1 MKTMM
6 VTGAGAGIG
15 AAIAN
20 AAATAGWRV
29 VVCDIDGER
38 AAAVAAKLPAAAGFQ
53 LDVSREADVERVL
66 DALDVVPDALVNNAG
81 IVRFGP
87 LLDLPVDQFRA
98 VLDVNL
104 LGTFVCARALARRM
118 LVRRSG
124 VIVNMS
130 SINATHPGP
139 GAGAYPAT
147 KAAVV
152 SLTQHMCLE
161 WAGSGLRINAVAP
174 GFIDAGMSAPI
185 YANPRVRELR
195 GMAVPQQRLG
205 TAEEVAAA
213 VLFLCSDQAAYINGH
228 ELIVDGGV
236 VNSVL
241 ARLPR
246 E

>member
-1 MKTMM
+1 MRTIM

-15 AAIAN
+15 AAIA
-20 AAATAGWRV
+20 AAAAADGWHV

-38 AAAVAAKLPAAAGFQ
+38 AKAVASGLPAALAFQ

-66 DALDVVPDALVNNAG
+66 DALDGVPDALVNNAG

-87 LLDLPVDQFRA
+87 LLDLSVDQFRA

-104 LGTFVCARALARRM
+104 LGVFICSRALARRM
-118 LVRRSG
+118 APRRSG

-152 SLTQHMCLE
+152 SLTQQMSLE
-161 WAGSGLRINAVAP
+161 WAGSGLRVNAVAP

-195 GMAVPQQRLG
+195 GSAVPQQRLG
-205 TAEEVAAA
+205 TAQEVAAA
-213 VLFLCSDQAAYINGH
+213 VLFLCSDQASYINGH
-228 ELIVDGGV
+228 ELVVDGGV

-241 ARLPR
+241 SRLPR

>member
-1 MKTMM
+1 MM

-15 AAIAN
+15 AAIAT
-20 AAATAGWRV
+20 AAASAGYRA
-29 VVCDIDGER
+29 VVCDIDDAR
-38 AAAVAAKLPAAAGFQ
+38 ASAVAAGIPGALGFQ
-53 LDVSREADVERVL
+53 LDVSVEAEVERVL
-66 DALDVVPDALVNNAG
+66 DALDGVPDALVNNAG

-87 LLDLPVDQFRA
+87 LLDLSLDAFRA
-98 VLDVNL
+98 VVEVNL
-104 LGTFVCARALARRM
+104 LGVFVCARALARRM
-118 LVRRSG
+118 LPRRAG

-152 SLTQHMCLE
+152 AMTQQMSLE
-161 WAGSGLRINAVAP
+161 WAGSGLRVNAVAP

-213 VLFLCSDQAAYINGH
+213 VLFLCSDQASYINGH
-228 ELIVDGGV
+228 ELTVDGGV

-241 ARLPR
+241 SRLPR

>member
-1 MKTMM
+1 MKTML

-15 AAIAN
+15 AAIA
-20 AAATAGWRV
+20 AAAAGADYRV
-29 VVCDIDGER
+29 VVCDIDGDR
-38 AAAVAAKLPAAAGFQ
+38 AKSVAAGLPAALGFQ

-87 LLDLPVDQFRA
+87 LMDLSVEHFRA
-98 VLDVNL
+98 VVEVNL
-104 LGTFVCARALARRM
+104 LGVFICSRAVARRM
-118 LVRRSG
+118 APRRSG
-124 VIVNMS
+124 AIVSMS

-152 SLTQHMCLE
+152 SLTQQMSLE
-161 WAGSGLRINAVAP
+161 WAGSGLRVNAVAP

-195 GMAVPQQRLG
+195 GSAVPQQRLG

-213 VLFLCSDQAAYINGH
+213 VLFLCSEQASYINGH
-228 ELIVDGGV
+228 ELVVDGGV

-241 ARLPR
+241 SRLPR
-246 E
+246 D

>member
-1 MKTMM
+1 MKSMM

-15 AAIAN
+15 AAIAS
-20 AAATAGWRV
+20 AAAAAGYRV

-38 AAAVAAKLPAAAGFQ
+38 AKSVAAGLAGASGFE
-53 LDVSREADVERVL
+53 LDVTREADVERVL
-66 DALDVVPDALVNNAG
+66 DALPAVPDALVNNAG

-87 LLDLPVDQFRA
+87 LIDLSVEQFRA

-104 LGTFVCARALARRM
+104 LGVFICARAVARRM
-118 LVRRSG
+118 APRRSG
-124 VIVNMS
+124 VIVSMS

-152 SLTQHMCLE
+152 SLTQQMSLE
-161 WAGSGLRINAVAP
+161 WAGSGLRVNAVAP

-195 GMAVPQQRLG
+195 GSAVPQQRLG
-205 TAEEVAAA
+205 TAQEVADA

-241 ARLPR
+241 SRLPR

>member
-15 AAIAN
+15 AAIA
-20 AAATAGWRV
+20 AAAAAAGYRV
-29 VVCDIDGER
+29 LVCDIDGGR
-38 AAAVAAKLPAAAGFQ
+38 AKSVAGGLSNASGFE

-66 DALDVVPDALVNNAG
+66 DSLDVVPDALVNNAG

-87 LLDLPVDQFRA
+87 LMDLSVDHFRA
-98 VLDVNL
+98 VVDVNL
-104 LGTFVCARALARRM
+104 LGMFVCSRALARRM
-118 LVRRSG
+118 APRGSG
-124 VIVNMS
+124 AIVSMS

-147 KAAVV
+147 KAGVV
-152 SLTQHMCLE
+152 SLTQQMSLE
-161 WAGSGLRINAVAP
+161 WAGSGLRVNAVAP

-195 GMAVPQQRLG
+195 GAAVPQQRLG

-213 VLFLCSDQAAYINGH
+213 VLFLCSDQASYINGH

-241 ARLPR
+241 SRLPR

>member
-1 MKTMM
+1 
-6 VTGAGAGIG
+6 VS
-15 AAIAN
+15 
-20 AAATAGWRV
+20 
-29 VVCDIDGER
+29 VCDIDGER
-38 AAAVAAKLPAAAGFQ
+38 AKSVAAGLSGALGFQ

-66 DALDVVPDALVNNAG
+66 DALEAVPDALVNNAG

-87 LLDLPVDQFRA
+87 LLELSVENFRA

-104 LGTFVCARALARRM
+104 LGVFVCSRAVARRM
-118 LVRRSG
+118 APRRSG
-124 VIVNMS
+124 VIVSMS

-152 SLTQHMCLE
+152 SLTQQMSLE
-161 WAGSGLRINAVAP
+161 WAGSGLRVNAVAP

-195 GMAVPQQRLG
+195 GSAVPQQRLG

-213 VLFLCSDQAAYINGH
+213 VLFLCSEQASYINGH

-241 ARLPR
+241 SRLPR